1 MVYRLGMTPDQ
12 AFIENEKI
20 SHLIL
25 IDSAGQVGPTVESL
39 RATAQTLGTKK
50 LNVVE
55 RASGVVPVRFVPGI
69 YESYLLEKS
78 QEYSKLQL

>member
-25 IDSAGQVGPTVESL
+25 IDSAGQAGPTVESL
-39 RATAQTLGTKK
+39 RATAQNLGTKK

-55 RASGVVPVRFVPGI
+55 RASGLTGIKFVA
-69 YESYLLEKS
+69 
-78 QEYSKLQL
+78 